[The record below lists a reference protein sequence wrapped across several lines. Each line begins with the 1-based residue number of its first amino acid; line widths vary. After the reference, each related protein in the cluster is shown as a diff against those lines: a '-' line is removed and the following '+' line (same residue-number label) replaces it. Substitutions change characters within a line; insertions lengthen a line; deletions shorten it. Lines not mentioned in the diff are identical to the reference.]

1 MNLTIEE
8 QKLKKL
14 YSLVLCDINY
24 LNFENWKI
32 KLKILYINYY
42 NSSNN
47 FFGSEFKYLTFNQW
61 IDKQIKEIINY
72 EIEN

>member
-47 FFGSEFKYLTFNQW
+47 IFGSEFKYLTFNQW